1 MKDSLAPGL
10 LPPGQRVYAIGD
22 VHGCAERLAR
32 LHAAIAEDLRRRP
45 AREVTL
51 LHIGDLI
58 DRGGASAA
66 VLDRL
71 AGPPPIPGVEMVSLV
86 GNHEAMLLDL
96 CEPRPPR
103 DALETWLENGG
114 EATLASY
121 GLDRHASAAGIAA
134 GLPEEHLAFLRRCPL
149 RFIAGEYLFV
159 HAGIMPGVPLDAQDP
174 LDMLWIREPFLS
186 AELDHPLVVVHGHT
200 PTPEPVVRHNRIGID
215 TGAVFG
221 GPLTCAVLE
230 DDRLGFLRA

>member
-1 MKDSLAPGL
+1 L
-10 LPPGQRVYAIGD
+10 
-22 VHGCAERLAR
+22 
-32 LHAAIAEDLRRRP
+32 
-45 AREVTL
+45 
-51 LHIGDLI
+51 
-58 DRGGASAA
+58 
-66 VLDRL
+66 
-71 AGPPPIPGVEMVSLV
+71 
-86 GNHEAMLLDL
+86 LLDL

-121 GLDRHASAAGIAA
+121 GLDRHASAAEIAA

-174 LDMLWIREPFLS
+174 LDLLWIREPFLS

-230 DDRLGFLRA
+230 DDRLGFLKAWTMIRAD